1 GTCASASEKPAT
13 SSPLRKCVQAEHSL
27 LVHKERATDS
37 RRRIRLPLH
46 LHRTCTLQ
54 VGASGACSTTSS
66 DSHDDPS
73 EISGRLLVTGD
84 AGDLD
89 ATRPHRPCAAT
100 QADPAGARTVEVL
113 DRNILAV
120 VLD

>member
-1 GTCASASEKPAT
+1 IPAASLPR
-13 SSPLRKCVQAEHSL
+13 RKLVQVEHGL
-27 LVHKERATDS
+27 LVLKEGATDS

-46 LHRTCTLQ
+46 MHRTCTLQ

-89 ATRPHRPCAAT
+89 ATRPHRLCAAM
-100 QADPAGARTVEVL
+100 QADPTGSRAVEVL
-113 DRNILAV
+113 DRNILPV